1 MNIRSVSNFA
11 SKSLTGLDVRRRLF
25 KLIPNI
31 TINGEAFAN
40 NIGTILSR
48 PDVNRAI
55 MGATAIMT
63 QPFIDYYN
71 PDVDRDTAKV
81 STFRTIGKIIA
92 GTTVGCAVR
101 SLCYYGTHALTSMAK
116 NAPAWR
122 QTLLPPKSIMEYLAN
137 KNPDWLKNHRS
148 VLATIIGLGAMLFT
162 NVLLDVPFTNLISE
176 KLLKRYRKNHPEPT
190 NNPLNPANPTNNS
203 TNPQAGREPYDVREK
218 FLNIFVRDFDL
229 KNRRTS

>member
-11 SKSLTGLDVRRRLF
+11 SHGLTGLDVRRRLF

-55 MGATAIMT
+55 MGVTAIMT

-71 PDVDRDTAKV
+71 PNVDRDTANV

-101 SLCYYGTHALTSMAK
+101 SLCYYGTHALTSVAK
-116 NAPAWR
+116 NAPEWR
-122 QTLLPPKSIMEYLAN
+122 TALLPPKSFMEYLAN

-162 NVLLDVPFTNLISE
+162 NVLLDVPLTNLISG
-176 KLLKRYRKNHPEPT
+176 KLIGRYRKNHPEPIKD
-190 NNPLNPANPTNNS
+190 PANTSNS

-218 FLNIFVRDFDL
+218 FLDIFVNNFNL
-229 KNRRTS
+229 NRTGGRHE